1 MKIKVQPEDFI
12 VEEIA
17 HLPLKRKGTYR
28 VYLLEKKNWNTVD
41 LLIKLSRAFKIPLRN
56 LSYGGKKDRYGLTRQ
71 YITVKNNDDISHK
84 DRNYSLS
91 FIGFMDRPMGPDLI
105 EANKFSIVVR
115 DIHRNRIHH
124 LEENLEKLHTEGLP
138 NYFDDQRFGSFDPV
152 SGFIAEKIIKKHYNG
167 ALRIYLTHVHPGDKS
182 EEKKRK
188 RFFYE
193 HWSDWKACL
202 KKAKTSFERLCF
214 QSLLRNEK
222 AFLPLLQKIPREEMS
237 LYFSAYQS
245 YLWNEVLRRLI
256 KRYSIETTA
265 HRGIAGDYIF
275 YTVISEQS
283 LDYLKN
289 LSIPTVASRMEFQDE
304 LTEYI
309 TEEILKEHGIK
320 RPSFNLRTIRQARFT
335 SFQRMAIV
343 LPENL
348 MWSFH
353 RDRIYKNK
361 ISLHLSFVLSRGS
374 YATMVIKRISL

>member
-12 VEEIA
+12 VEEVA
-17 HLPLKRKGTYR
+17 HLPLKKKGTYR

-41 LLIKLSRAFKIPLRN
+41 LLIRLSRAFKIPLRN

-115 DIHRNRIHH
+115 DIHKNRVST
-124 LEENLEKLHTEGLP
+124 LEENIEKLSKEGMP
-138 NYFDDQRFGSFDPV
+138 NYFDDQRFGSFDPKG
-152 SGFIAEKIIKKHYNG
+152 GFIAEKIIKKHYNG
-167 ALRIYLTHVHPGDKS
+167 ALKIYLTHVYPGDKA

-188 RFFYE
+188 RIFYE
-193 HWSDWKACL
+193 HWGDWKACL
-202 KKAKTSFERLCF
+202 RRSRTEFERLCF
-214 QSLLRNEK
+214 HSLLRNEK
-222 AFLPLLQKIPREEMS
+222 AFLPLLHRIPREEMS

-256 KRYSIETTA
+256 KRYSVETKA
-265 HRGIAGDYIF
+265 HRGIAGDYVF
-275 YTVISEQS
+275 YTVISGES

-304 LTEYI
+304 LTEHI

-335 SFQRMAIV
+335 SFLRKAIV
-343 LPENL
+343 FPEGL
-348 MWSFH
+348 TWSFH
-353 RDRIYKNK
+353 KDTIYKDK
-361 ISLHLSFVLSRGS
+361 LSLKLSFSLLRGG
-374 YATMVIKRISL
+374 YATMLIKRISL